1 MYLRRIK
8 AVAEGFAKLKYVRKG
23 PNLRSYTNRDSDWLS
38 IMPIRCSNWQRY
50 LKIDIWF
57 LKGFCF
63 GLMLPLSWH
72 RLHRTLRQSHSY
84 YPYKKVL
91 FSRFNTYFQF
101 LIVKVIFLKS
111 IFKRLLQ
118 KSMIQSQNLKIL
130 KFVNASKY
138 VTQSCPEPS
147 VRSPTDQAKKVEKA
161 SHCTCCGSNRCP
173 VDQWY
178 SSALTNWATSF
189 NILSKAISCLIKS
202 LM

>member
-1 MYLRRIK
+1 MI
-8 AVAEGFAKLKYVRKG
+8 LKKVLFWVNAPAQLASIASNFK
-23 PNLRSYTNRDSDWLS
+23 TITLS
-38 IMPIRCSNWQRY
+38 
-50 LKIDIWF
+50 
-57 LKGFCF
+57 
-63 GLMLPLSWH
+63 LPLQKS
-72 RLHRTLRQSHSY
+72 
-84 YPYKKVL
+84 L

-173 VDQWY
+173 IDQ
-178 SSALTNWATSF
+178 
-189 NILSKAISCLIKS
+189 
-202 LM
+202 